1 MKIVRTAADL
11 RAIVSAWRGDGLRV
25 GLVPTMG
32 ALHDG
37 HLSLVALANE
47 KTDRTVASLF
57 VNPTQFA
64 PHEDFDAYP
73 RDEDRDMRLFEE
85 AGTDLVYAPSAS
97 ELYPDGHAT
106 RVTVDGISRLLEG
119 ATRPQF
125 FTGVATVVSMLFNQ
139 VRPDLAVFGEK
150 DYQQLCVI
158 RRMVRDLHM
167 PIEIVGGPTVR
178 EADGLAMSSR
188 NKYLTGDERQIAPA
202 LHRTLT
208 EVARRVRNGGDAR
221 PLTEW
226 AARTLG
232 DAGFGACDYV
242 AVRDAETLEEVSD
255 PGRPA
260 RVLAAIWLGK
270 ARLIDNVAV

>member
-11 RAIVSAWRGDGLRV
+11 RAVVSAWRGDGLRV

-232 DAGFGACDYV
+232 DAGFDACDYV